1 MAFDYVVQQG
11 DCISSVAYRFGFF
24 PDTLW
29 NHPGNSSLKRQR
41 RDPNVL
47 LAGDVIH
54 VPDLRGRQL
63 DVAAAKRHRFR
74 RKGVPE
80 KLRIRIEDEEGNPVA
95 DAPYTITIDHVQR
108 SGTTDSE
115 GWVIEGI
122 APDAQNGRLVVGPKG
137 HEQEHELKLGHLD
150 PIEELTGV
158 QARLRNLGYDCPVD
172 GELGEETREALL
184 HFQRE
189 RALEETGEPDDTT
202 REALQAEH
210 KS

>member
-1 MAFDYVVQQG
+1 MAFDYVVHKG

-29 NHPGNSSLKRQR
+29 NHPRNAELKRLR

-54 VPDLRGRQL
+54 VPDLRNTQSEI
-63 DVAAAKRHRFR
+63 AAEKRHRFR

-80 KLRIRIEDEEGNPVA
+80 KLRIRIEDEEGKPIA
-95 DAPYTITIDHVQR
+95 DAPYVITIDHAHR
-108 SGTTDSE
+108 SGKTDAD
-115 GWVIEGI
+115 GWVIESI
-122 APDAQNGRLVVGPKG
+122 PPDAKHGTLVVGQPG
-137 HEQEHELKLGHLD
+137 EEQEHELTLGDLD

-172 GELGEETREALL
+172 GELGEETREALVR
-184 HFQRE
+184 FQQE
-189 RALEETGEPDDTT
+189 RSLEETGKPDGRT